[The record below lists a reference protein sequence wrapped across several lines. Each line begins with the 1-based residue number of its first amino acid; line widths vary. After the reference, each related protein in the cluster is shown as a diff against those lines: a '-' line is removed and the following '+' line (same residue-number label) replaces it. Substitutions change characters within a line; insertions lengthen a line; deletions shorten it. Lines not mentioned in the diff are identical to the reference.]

1 MRELEVFFDI
11 FYLTFAMYLGLKMFT
26 SKKPGKNL
34 LGTMAILLAG
44 GDTFHLVPRIISRV
58 EENGFVINKNLLL
71 YGSKVSA
78 VTMSIFYVLFYIY
91 IKKILGYKNKKM
103 DFALG
108 LSLIVRE
115 VLVIY
120 NFVNLSDTLDLISNI
135 PFLVMGIIVIC
146 LLIKFKYKEELK
158 NLWIWVFLSFAFY
171 TPVVLFKRTYPMVG
185 ALMIP
190 KTMAYIMMI
199 VKFRKNTKESFGSLE
214 FLRSAFSFLI
224 SGLIAGAFYRE
235 FGKIAPLDPN
245 LLRVH
250 GHLIV
255 LGFIVLFVFFLAL
268 KSLQIQGQE
277 FKTTLKIYEAG
288 MFLTYSIM
296 FLHGL
301 INLYKPSKLLIN
313 SMTGFAGV
321 GHILLGVSLVMIIFK
336 LIKYFSK
343 DQIKGQ
349 ILKGQI

>member
-26 SKKPGKNL
+26 SKKMGKNL

-58 EENGFVINKNLLL
+58 EENGFAINKNLLL

-78 VTMSIFYVLFYIY
+78 VTMSIFYILFYIY
-91 IKKILGYKNKKM
+91 IKKVAGYKNKKM
-103 DFALG
+103 DFILG
-108 LSLIVRE
+108 LFLALRE
-115 VLVIY
+115 VLVVY
-120 NFVNLSDTLDLISNI
+120 NFVNLSDTLDLVSNI
-135 PFLVMGIIVIC
+135 PFLIMGIIVIY
-146 LLIKFKYKEELK
+146 LLIKFKNKEELK

-199 VKFRKNTKESFGSLE
+199 VKFRENTKESFESME

-235 FGKIAPLDPN
+235 FSKIAPIDPN

-255 LGFIVLFVFFLAL
+255 LGFIIPFIFFLTL
-268 KSLQIQGQE
+268 KSLKIQGQE
-277 FKTTLKIYEAG
+277 FKTTLKTYEAG

-301 INLYKPSKLLIN
+301 INVYKPSKLLIN
-313 SMTGFAGV
+313 SMAGLGGV
-321 GHILLGVSLVMIIFK
+321 GHILLGVSLVTIIFK
-336 LIKYFSK
+336 LIKYCSK